1 MNKDEVVR
9 EVKFRFHENIMFDYD
24 ISQKSQ
30 KWIEQMAEWAAG
42 YAYEAAIYNMKNK
55 METNE

>member
-1 MNKDEVVR
+1 MTKDEIVDKVR
-9 EVKFRFHENIMFDYD
+9 FRFHENIMFDHD

-42 YAYEAAIYNMKNK
+42 YAYEAAIHNMKNK
-55 METNE
+55 METNK